1 MARNTRKRASAD
13 ATQHRAAGLL
23 DDVTAFEDFRASILP
38 VLRDALKQGMDADT
52 IYKKFQAF
60 AAARAISIAATEIDS
75 SKALSAIKDILD
87 RTQGRAKERQEVT
100 HKLSSL
106 PEEQLDAILLSK
118 LQANMSG
125 QEEDGDD
132 NERIKH

>member
-1 MARNTRKRASAD
+1 MARNTRKRASPD

-87 RTQGRAKERQEVT
+87 RTQGRAKERSEVT

-118 LQANMSG
+118 LQAQSPE
-125 QEEDGDD
+125 QEEEE
-132 NERIKH
+132 NEHTKH